1 MTIWLNVIGIGEDG
15 VKALPRTLHAIIERA
30 ELIVGGERH
39 LAMLG
44 QVRAE
49 KRSWSSP
56 LSRTLDEIWSRRGKP
71 VVVLATGDPMH
82 FGIGATLAK
91 RVISEEMAVH
101 PHISAF
107 SLAAARMR
115 WPLAEV
121 ECLTIHGRPLDLLVG
136 AVAPNRKL
144 LVLSHDGSSPA
155 KVARRLTELGYGASR
170 LTVLEHMSGEGERIY
185 DGRADAWA
193 QPRAADLNTLAV
205 ECWTT
210 ATTHALTLGTGLPDD
225 AFEHDGQ
232 LTKRE
237 VRAAT
242 LSALRP
248 LPGQLL
254 WDVGAGCGSIAIEWL
269 RIDRSLHAIAI
280 EPNPDRRRL
289 IAQNASAVGAQHLKI
304 VGDPAPEV
312 YGDLPAPDA
321 IFVGGGLT
329 DKNVMEHAW
338 ERLKPG
344 GRLVANAVTAEGEA
358 MLLKWH
364 SAKGG
369 EMSRIAV
376 LQLAPLGS
384 FHTWRPSL
392 PVTQYWVDR

>member
-1 MTIWLNVIGIGEDG
+1 MSVWLNVIGIGEDG
-15 VKALPRTLHAIIERA
+15 IDALPRKLQELIERA

-39 LAMLG
+39 LAMVPQARG
-44 QVRAE
+44 E
-49 KRSWSSP
+49 KQSWASP
-56 LSRTLDEIWSRRGKP
+56 LSRTLDEIWSRHGRP

-91 RVISEEMAVH
+91 RVIPEEMAVY

-107 SLAAARMR
+107 SLAAARMC
-115 WPLAEV
+115 WPLGEV
-121 ECLTIHGRPLDLLVG
+121 ECLPIHGRPLNLLTR

-144 LVLSHDGSSPA
+144 LLLSHDGSSPA
-155 KVARRLTELGYGASR
+155 NVARRLTELGYGASR
-170 LTVLEHMSGEGERIY
+170 IIVLEHMGGTRERIY
-185 DGRADAWA
+185 EGRADAWTH
-193 QPRAADLNTLAV
+193 PRAADLNTLAV
-205 ECWTT
+205 ECFAT
-210 ATTHALTLGTGLPDD
+210 ATAHPLTLGAGLPDE
-225 AFEHDGQ
+225 AFQHDGQ

-269 RIDRSLHAIAI
+269 RTDRSLSAIAI
-280 EPNPDRRRL
+280 EHNPERRRL
-289 IAQNASAVGAQHLKI
+289 IAQNAGALGVPHLKI
-304 VGDPAPEV
+304 VGDPAPDV
-312 YGDLPAPDA
+312 YWDLPLPDA
-321 IFVGGGLT
+321 IFIGGGLT
-329 DKNVMEHAW
+329 DKNVVEHAW

-358 MLLKWH
+358 KLVQWH
-364 SAKGG
+364 TSRGG

-376 LQLAPLGS
+376 LHLAPLGN
-384 FHTWRPSL
+384 FHAWRPLL
-392 PVTQYWVDR
+392 PVTQYWVEK